1 MRKNVLS
8 LMIIAALCLPAARG
22 DQPLRTASPQR
33 ITPSMFRK

>member
-22 DQPLRTASPQR
+22 DQAADTAHSG
-33 ITPSMFRK
+33 